1 MNSTTVPARPAR
13 LPWRADFL
21 TALLGIALQAVA
33 AFSVV
38 IASGLTSGAG
48 RADGGT
54 GRAGQ
59 VLDLGLGTLACLTLL
74 VALLL
79 RAKAPITAALHLL
92 LSGALLLAILTAP
105 PVSKSRPPSRTPAPT
120 FTGTR

>member
-1 MNSTTVPARPAR
+1 MNSTTAPARPAR
-13 LPWRADFL
+13 LPWRADLL
-21 TALLGIALQAVA
+21 TALLGTALQAVA

-48 RADGGT
+48 RGGAD
-54 GRAGQ
+54 RARQ
-59 VLDLGLGTLACLTLL
+59 IMVLGFGSLACLTLL

-92 LSGALLLAILTAP
+92 LSAALLLAVLAAP
-105 PVSKSRPPSRTPAPT
+105 PAAKPPARRPAPSPS
-120 FTGTR
+120 GTR